1 MDSSR
6 CRARIQEASRSY
18 TALTLALDH
27 ALWSYSKPQGART
40 TSRCGSKRLGIV
52 SIYPCR
58 AHTAEEP
65 VGGGPRRRCYGH
77 VNPGSVEHYQGG
89 KGVNKQRTPKIKVP
103 VELNASVQDAS
114 HQTSDVVY
122 HRHCPARRPKKVSV
136 TCTSHNTPA
145 EETRR
150 KKAHQRVRRE
160 GGLLSAGVLL
170 SYCAWSSHWKLIVPW
185 LADSSWQSGQPCT

>member
-1 MDSSR
+1 M
-6 CRARIQEASRSY
+6 
-18 TALTLALDH
+18 TLASDH
-27 ALWSYSKPQGART
+27 AFWSYSKPHPHTSAEPEGGART
-40 TSRCGSKRLGIV
+40 TVRPGVGPGGSGIV
-52 SIYPCR
+52 IIYPYR